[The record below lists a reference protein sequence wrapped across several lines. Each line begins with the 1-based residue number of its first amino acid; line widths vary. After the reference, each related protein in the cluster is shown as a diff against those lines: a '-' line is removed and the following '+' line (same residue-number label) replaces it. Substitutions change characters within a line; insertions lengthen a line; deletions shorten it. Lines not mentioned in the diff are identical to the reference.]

1 VAQGRRPWP
10 RHRLRRRTSRIDRT
24 RTVAI
29 GICARPNQDGRDRDL
44 RKDRRPVPGA
54 GGEPRDIEPGIADAD
69 KKIRSGTTDEVVRNT
84 PPFGDYDDIR

>member
-1 VAQGRRPWP
+1 MAK
-10 RHRLRRRTSRIDRT
+10 TSTPTPDLQN
-24 RTVAI
+24 
-29 GICARPNQDGRDRDL
+29 RPNQDGRDRDL